1 MNEKQQS
8 VLVKISFS
16 LSINH
21 RDQGEPN
28 MGHSI
33 RCLVCVRGCLAEG
46 FHSGILQDPIGQV
59 GEPEVNHIG
68 QGLTDM
74 SNLGITAKKS
84 THYRCFYLDDTVIGE
99 KHPNPGLK
107 WGRMTVSHKQEV
119 PFCTGVRDDH
129 VRVLGPRRM

>member
-46 FHSGILQDPIGQV
+46 FHSGLEKILEYCRTQ
-59 GEPEVNHIG
+59 
-68 QGLTDM
+68 
-74 SNLGITAKKS
+74 
-84 THYRCFYLDDTVIGE
+84 
-99 KHPNPGLK
+99 
-107 WGRMTVSHKQEV
+107 
-119 PFCTGVRDDH
+119 
-129 VRVLGPRRM
+129 